1 MATKYNNADP
11 TRAARTGGAVVIT
24 LALDT
29 DGIIRGTHPTS
40 LPCRGCWVAVRETNV
55 ADTYMSAA
63 PNANPIL
70 CHYMPKASL
79 GAQPLWI
86 PTSDVAQLSFCSVG
100 AAGDVVDVVYL
111 LG

>member
-1 MATKYNNADP
+1 MSTKYNNADP
-11 TRAARTGGAVVIT
+11 TRTARTGGAIVIT

-29 DGIIRGTHPTS
+29 DGIMRGAHPTS
-40 LPCRGCWVAVRETNV
+40 LPCRGCWVAVRETNG
-55 ADTYMSAA
+55 DDIYMSTA
-63 PNANPIL
+63 PNAHPIL
-70 CHYMPKASL
+70 CPYMPKASL

-100 AAGDVVDVVYL
+100 AAGDIVDVVYL